1 MEYLHVNTFKH
12 RIALLAVF
20 SGFAMLA
27 SSASYA
33 GNNNT
38 LKVTASITG
47 TCNFSAANVGAGN
60 TTLDFGS
67 LDQTLSTNASAT
79 QTSLNYWCTS
89 GTNVGSISADNGMNA
104 GSCSGTP
111 CLKNTVTGLDFIKY
125 SLLYTDPAG
134 TMGAGKTS
142 PLTVT
147 FDGTILN
154 ADYVNA
160 PAGTY
165 EDFITLT
172 ITP

>member
-1 MEYLHVNTFKH
+1 MNTFRH

-27 SSASYA
+27 SSVSYA
-33 GNNNT
+33 GNTNT

-47 TCNFSAANVGAGN
+47 TCNFNAANNVAGN
-60 TTLDFGS
+60 TTLDFGT
-67 LDQTLSTNASAT
+67 LDQTLSTDASAT
-79 QTSLNYWCTS
+79 QTSLDYWCTS
-89 GTNVGSISADNGMNA
+89 GTNVGSISADTGTYS

-111 CLKNTVTGLDFIKY
+111 CMKNTASPDFIKY
-125 SLLYTDPAG
+125 TLIYTDPSG
-134 TMGAGKTS
+134 TTGAGKTS

-147 FDGTILN
+147 FDASILN

-160 PAGTY
+160 PAGNY